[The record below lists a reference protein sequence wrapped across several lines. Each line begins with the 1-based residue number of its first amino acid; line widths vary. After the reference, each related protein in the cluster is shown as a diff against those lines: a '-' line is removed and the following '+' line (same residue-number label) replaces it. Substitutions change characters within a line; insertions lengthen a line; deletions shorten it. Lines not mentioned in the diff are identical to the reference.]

1 MTSKRVTI
9 IVKPSLT
16 AETDAPMTQT
26 LTKQQL
32 LSAFRHKEG
41 KVRAY
46 SQKNHS
52 NRAAVLV
59 PIIEYTNNFRVLFTQ
74 KPDFLQHH
82 AGQISFPGGREEPS
96 DASLIETAM
105 REAYEE
111 IGLTASQITL
121 LGSLPTRETFS
132 GPGFLVQPYVA
143 LIEPP
148 LRLMLDP
155 NEVAAAFEVPLNFL
169 VDQQNWQHR
178 HGLWQGK
185 RRYYYAIQYEDYF
198 IWGLTAAI
206 IVSLGELLKEV
217 TKK

>member
-1 MTSKRVTI
+1 MLDKLVF
-9 IVKPSLT
+9 L
-16 AETDAPMTQT
+16 
-26 LTKQQL
+26 
-32 LSAFRHKEG
+32 
-41 KVRAY
+41 VRLR
-46 SQKNHS
+46 
-52 NRAAVLV
+52 RA
-59 PIIEYTNNFRVLFTQ
+59 R
-74 KPDFLQHH
+74 
-82 AGQISFPGGREEPS
+82 

-148 LRLMLDP
+148 LRLMLNP
-155 NEVAAAFEVPLNFL
+155 NETSAAAFEVPLNFL

-185 RRYYYAIQYEDYF
+185 RRMFYAIQYRIAF
-198 IWGLTAAI
+198 LGLNR
-206 IVSLGELLKEV
+206 GNYR
-217 TKK
+217 